1 MSSESS
7 SIVLPDASG
16 PVNVARAV
24 TALVAIDSS
33 VRVMVGTIHAS
44 LDHDVF
50 ASSNPAIWIWTTTS
64 RVPATLFHESTF
76 ERSLE
81 QAHRFLERSFSRA
94 AANQRASD
102 EAEGGIIIPDYM
114 Y

>member
-16 PVNVARAV
+16 LMNVARAV

-50 ASSNPAIWIWTTTS
+50 ASSNPAIWIWTTTG
-64 RVPATLFHESTF
+64 RVPATLFHEPIF
-76 ERSLE
+76 EQSLE
-81 QAHRFLERSFSRA
+81 RAQHFLERSFSRA
-94 AANQRASD
+94 SANQRASD

>member
-7 SIVLPDASG
+7 APAQPDASG
-16 PVNVARAV
+16 STNVARAV
-24 TALVAIDSS
+24 SGLVAIDPSI
-33 VRVMVGTIHAS
+33 RVMVGTIHAS

-50 ASSNPAIWIWTTTS
+50 ASSNPAIWIWTTTN
-64 RVPATLFHESTF
+64 RLPAMLIHESTF
-76 ERSLE
+76 EQSLE
-81 QAHRFLERSFSRA
+81 RAQRILATSFTPA
-94 AANQRASD
+94 VVNQRAAD